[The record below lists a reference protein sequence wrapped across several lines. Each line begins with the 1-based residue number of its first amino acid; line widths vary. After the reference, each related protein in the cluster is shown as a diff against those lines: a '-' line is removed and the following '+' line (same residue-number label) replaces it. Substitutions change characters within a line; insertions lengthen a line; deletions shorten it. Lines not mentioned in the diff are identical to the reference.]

1 MRDSVLIVGSGQMG
15 CGIATCAALAGNKA
29 ILVDLDLERA
39 QKALPRVQANLD
51 ELCANEL
58 CTKEEADAAMKLVT
72 PSGDMAEACK
82 SARMVIEA
90 VFENL
95 EIKQDMF
102 AKLDELLPVEVPIL
116 SNTSGLR
123 ITDIAAKVKHPER
136 TLTTHFWLPAHLVPL
151 VEVVI
156 GDHSD
161 PDLAVTVRDELST
174 WGKAPVIVKKDLP
187 GQLANRILQAIIREA
202 TSIVSLGLATP
213 EDVDTSIKMG
223 MALRF
228 PAWGPLE
235 HIDNVGLDLCTN
247 VQRTVLPGICNDT
260 EPAPV
265 MVKCV
270 EEGNLGSKTGKGI
283 YDWTVRSMDEQIA
296 KRNAF
301 IIHALKKIREFE
313 KQDKEKN
320 K

>member
-1 MRDSVLIVGSGQMG
+1 MRDSVIIVGSGQMG
-15 CGIATCAALAGNKA
+15 CGIATCAVLAGNKTQ
-29 ILVDLDLERA
+29 LVDLDFERA
-39 QKALPRVQANLD
+39 KAAIGRVQANLE

-58 CTKEEADAAMKLVT
+58 CSAEEAKEAIALVS
-72 PSGDMAEACK
+72 PSGDLADACE
-82 SARMVIEA
+82 SATMVIEA
-90 VFENL
+90 IFENL
-95 EIKQDMF
+95 ELKQDMF
-102 AKLDELLPVEVPIL
+102 QKLDDLLPVDVPIL

-123 ITDIAAKVKHPER
+123 ITDIAAKTKHPER

-156 GDHSD
+156 GDKSD
-161 PDLAVTVRDELST
+161 PALAVTIKDELSA

-202 TSIVSLGLATP
+202 TNIVSMGLASP

-247 VQRTVLPGICNDT
+247 VQRTVLPGISNAL
-260 EPAPV
+260 EPAPI

-301 IIHALKKIREFE
+301 IIHALKKVREFE
-313 KQDKEKN
+313 KQDKEN
-320 K
+320 Q